1 VLGVPTPTAIH
12 CTYVVVVFDRTTFT
26 AELVVLG
33 PVYAP
38 HETTVPGTV
47 VRAHAN
53 TVGADVNPE

>member
-1 VLGVPTPTAIH
+1 VLGLPTPTAIH
-12 CTYVVVVFDRTTFT
+12 CTYVPVVFDRNTFT

-38 HETTVPGTV
+38 HDVTVPGTV

-53 TVGADVNPE
+53 TVGFWVNPE